1 MGDDAVLTLDLGY
14 ERHLSE
20 LRFEWGASAAR
31 SILALYANTISDDGW
46 SVGGVVHQADDALV
60 ALSMS
65 DGGANSAGVRAR
77 YLRLYLA
84 DAVTTPSPPGPPAVS
99 SGDFFP
105 GGGAPPPGGSS
116 GSNGSKFELREL
128 VAASCVLPEA
138 EVTVMGSQLAYRL
151 ASTPTVTEVA
161 PRRGSTAGGTAIT
174 LSVAGLPSG
183 LSTADVAVSI
193 VGLDCAVTS
202 VSASEVA
209 CTTASYGVTS
219 ASSPGVGPV

>member
-31 SILALYANTISDDGW
+31 SILALYANIISDDGW
-46 SVGGVVHQADDALV
+46 SVGGFVHQAADALV
-60 ALSMS
+60 ALNMS
-65 DGGANSAGVRAR
+65 DGGANSAGVSAR

-84 DAVTTPSPPGPPAVS
+84 DAVTTPSPPPAVS
-99 SGDFFP
+99 SENFLP
-105 GGGAPPPGGSS
+105 GGGAPPPGST
-116 GSNGSKFELREL
+116 GSKFELREL

-138 EVTVMGSQLAYRL
+138 EVTVMGSQLVYQL

-183 LSTADVAVSI
+183 LTTADVVVSI

-202 VSASEVA
+202 VSATEVT
-209 CTTASYGVTS
+209 CTTASYGVDS
-219 ASSPGVGPV
+219 ASNPGVGPV

>member
-31 SILALYANTISDDGW
+31 SILALYANIISDDGW
-46 SVGGVVHQADDALV
+46 SVGGFVHQAADALV
-60 ALSMS
+60 ALNMS
-65 DGGANSAGVRAR
+65 DGGANSAGVSAR

-84 DAVTTPSPPGPPAVS
+84 DAVN
-99 SGDFFP
+99 FLP
-105 GGGAPPPGGSS
+105 GGGAPPPGST
-116 GSNGSKFELREL
+116 GSKFELREL

-138 EVTVMGSQLAYRL
+138 EVTVMGSQLVYQL

-183 LSTADVAVSI
+183 LTTADVVVSI

-202 VSASEVA
+202 VSATEVT
-209 CTTASYGVTS
+209 CTTASYGVDS
-219 ASSPGVGPV
+219 ASNPGVGPV

>member
-31 SILALYANTISDDGW
+31 SILALYANIISDDGW
-46 SVGGVVHQADDALV
+46 SVGGVVHQAADALV

-65 DGGANSAGVRAR
+65 DGGANSAGVSAR

-84 DAVTTPSPPGPPAVS
+84 DAVTTPSPSPAVS
-99 SGDFFP
+99 SENFLP
-105 GGGAPPPGGSS
+105 GGGAPPPGST
-116 GSNGSKFELREL
+116 GSKFELREL

-138 EVTVMGSQLAYRL
+138 EVTVMGSQLVYQL

-183 LSTADVAVSI
+183 LTTADVVVSI

-202 VSASEVA
+202 VSATEVT
-209 CTTASYGVTS
+209 CTTASYGVDS
-219 ASSPGVGPV
+219 ASNPGVGPV

>member
-31 SILALYANTISDDGW
+31 SILALYANIISDDGW
-46 SVGGVVHQADDALV
+46 SVGGFVHQAADALV
-60 ALSMS
+60 ALNMS
-65 DGGANSAGVRAR
+65 DGGANSAGVSAR

-84 DAVTTPSPPGPPAVS
+84 DAVTTPSPPPAVS
-99 SGDFFP
+99 SEDFLP
-105 GGGAPPPGGSS
+105 GGGAPPPGST
-116 GSNGSKFELREL
+116 GSKFELREL

-138 EVTVMGSQLAYRL
+138 EVTVMGSQLVYQL

-183 LSTADVAVSI
+183 LTTADVVVSI

-202 VSASEVA
+202 VSATEVT

-219 ASSPGVGPV
+219 ASSPAVGPV

>member
-1 MGDDAVLTLDLGY
+1 VGDDAVLTLDLGY

-31 SILALYANTISDDGW
+31 SILALYANIISDDGW
-46 SVGGVVHQADDALV
+46 SVGGFVHQAADALV
-60 ALSMS
+60 ALNMS
-65 DGGANSAGVRAR
+65 DGGANSAGVSAR

-84 DAVTTPSPPGPPAVS
+84 DAVTTPSPSPAVS
-99 SGDFFP
+99 SENFLP
-105 GGGAPPPGGSS
+105 GGGAPPPGST
-116 GSNGSKFELREL
+116 GSKFELREL

-138 EVTVMGSQLAYRL
+138 EVTVMGSQLVYQL

-183 LSTADVAVSI
+183 LTTADVVVSI

-202 VSASEVA
+202 VSATEVT
-209 CTTASYGVTS
+209 CTTASYGVDS
-219 ASSPGVGPV
+219 ASNPGVGPV

>member
-31 SILALYANTISDDGW
+31 SILALYANIISDDGW
-46 SVGGVVHQADDALV
+46 SVGGFVHQATDALV
-60 ALSMS
+60 ALNMS
-65 DGGANSAGVRAR
+65 DGGANSAGVSAR

-84 DAVTTPSPPGPPAVS
+84 DAVN
-99 SGDFFP
+99 FLP
-105 GGGAPPPGGSS
+105 GGGAPPPGST
-116 GSNGSKFELREL
+116 GSKFELREL

-138 EVTVMGSQLAYRL
+138 EVTVMGSQLVYQL

-183 LSTADVAVSI
+183 LTTADVVVSI

-202 VSASEVA
+202 VSATEVT
-209 CTTASYGVTS
+209 CTTASYGVDS
-219 ASSPGVGPV
+219 ASNPGVGPV